1 MTQPNDSAL
10 AGGGDVIATHLVDG
24 KEYQVVVL
32 AGPSGNIYGTRDTYV
47 AYAPPVSAVGA
58 NKLHFDLWNG
68 SALSMEIQFA
78 SFFSSLDVAA
88 VGAVATR
95 IDAFRTSAVGT
106 GGTAFAT
113 EATTAVRTVY
123 RADPGAAAVPATV
136 TMREAPAGGATVG
149 AFLGSVYTMPEEAS
163 TSIGYETQWQNIFAG
178 PSGSDAAASI
188 VVPASSGMRFV
199 QGPVASVGFVGCRVV
214 FTLV

>member
-1 MTQPNDSAL
+1 MTQPNNSAL
-10 AGGGDVIATHLVDG
+10 AGGGDVIATHLVGG
-24 KEYQVVVL
+24 KEYQAVVL
-32 AGPSGNIYGTRDTYV
+32 VGPSGNIYGTRDTYV
-47 AYAPPVSAVGA
+47 AYAPPVSAVAA
-58 NKLHFDLWNG
+58 NKAHFDLWNG
-68 SALSMEIQFA
+68 STMAMEVQFA

-88 VGAVATR
+88 TGAVAAR
-95 IDAFRTSAVGT
+95 IDAFRSSAVGT

-123 RADPGAAAVPATV
+123 RTDPAAAAVPATV
-136 TMREAPAGGATVG
+136 TMREAPTGGATQG

-163 TSIGYETQWQNIFAG
+163 TSMGYLTQWQSVFSG
-178 PSGSDAAASI
+178 PSASDVAANI
-188 VVPASSGMRFV
+188 VVPAGAGLRFV